1 MEIEK
6 AFDRWE
12 SGSVF
17 IIAQYHFRPFKRMTY
32 AHVERDTSNGLFSSQ
47 TRWPEVPLEAVVP
60 VLIPPALALFWG
72 VSEGRM
78 FKVHSTQN

>member
-1 MEIEK
+1 
-6 AFDRWE
+6 
-12 SGSVF
+12 
-17 IIAQYHFRPFKRMTY
+17 MTY
-32 AHVERDTSNGLFSSQ
+32 AHVERDTSNGQGLVFFSSQ